1 MTGEVPSVPTA
12 LTLNQIKARAA
23 GEFPASIPPKDV
35 LTPQD
40 MRGLA
45 AASLNPRGTP
55 APVFPAR
62 HWLPSNEQLATMHG
76 RAQYALRD
84 LDDQRALVAWVQVSA
99 DVALLRLH
107 RPPHPETYVELG
119 RSPAINGRVL
129 VHASFSTEAGEVWL
143 EWLE

>member
-1 MTGEVPSVPTA
+1 MTGPAPTVPTA
-12 LTLNQIKARAA
+12 LTLGQIKAQAA
-23 GEFPASIPPKDV
+23 GQFPPSIPPKDV
-35 LTPQD
+35 LTAQD

-45 AASLNPRGTP
+45 AASLDPHGTP
-55 APVFPAR
+55 TPVFPPR
-62 HWLPSNEQLATMHG
+62 HWLPSNERLATMHG

-99 DVALLRLH
+99 EAALLRLH
-107 RPPHPETYVELG
+107 RAPHPETYIELG
-119 RSPAINGRVL
+119 RTAAINGREL